1 MGKCK
6 DLSKFGKGQIVL
18 ARRLGQSISKTVAL
32 VGSSQCAYQYLPK
45 LVQGRRS
52 GEPVT
57 VSLMREGT
65 KAGLIQ

>member
-52 GEPVT
+52 GEPVI